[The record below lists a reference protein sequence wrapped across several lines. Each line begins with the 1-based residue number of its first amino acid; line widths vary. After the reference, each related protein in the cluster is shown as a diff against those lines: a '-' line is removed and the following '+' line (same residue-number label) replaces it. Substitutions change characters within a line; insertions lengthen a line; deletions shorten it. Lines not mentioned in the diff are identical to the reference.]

1 MGNGRKLA
9 AIMMEPLQGEGGIT
23 PGTQEF
29 FGEIK
34 KICAETGALYISD
47 EVQAGMG
54 RTGKMWGY
62 MHLGVEPDIITTA
75 KALGGGVPIGGM
87 VCKDACD
94 VFGPGDHATTYG
106 GNPLACAAGLAVAN
120 EFQNNNLLGNV
131 QERSV
136 QLIAHLEKIKSKYP
150 NVIEEIRGM
159 GLIVGVKIF
168 DDFSSSAQDVTLD
181 LIDHGLLVV
190 PAGPKVVRFVPPL
203 IISEAEID
211 LVAQKFEEAVNKI
224 ASESNK

>member
-1 MGNGRKLA
+1 MSL
-9 AIMMEPLQGEGGIT
+9 
-23 PGTQEF
+23 
-29 FGEIK
+29 
-34 KICAETGALYISD
+34 D
-47 EVQAGMG
+47 
-54 RTGKMWGY
+54 
-62 MHLGVEPDIITTA
+62 
-75 KALGGGVPIGGM
+75 
-87 VCKDACD
+87 
-94 VFGPGDHATTYG
+94 PGDHATTYG